1 MSSPRLERLALF
13 LVAAVSIAAF
23 ALIATDARPAGAT
36 GAIDTVGHY
45 AMSDSS
51 DPGGPRYHD
60 VHGGVAWHDL
70 HQSDDSE
77 ASYALPFPFT
87 FYGTTYTSATIG
99 ANGAIAFPSGQQ
111 VGDVPQNLVAADT
124 HQIAAW
130 WSDWVVVED
139 SPVLVTTV
147 GTAPHRT
154 FVVWWDNVYHH
165 TGGYA
170 DFQAFLSEGSNRIE
184 VTYRFNEVEWP
195 PAGPDAVIG
204 VDNGTTS
211 YLQHNLKSP
220 PPEFAIRFEPQS
232 CLGKAATV
240 VGTHESEHLVGTPG
254 DDVIAAYDG
263 NDVVDGRGGND
274 LICAGRGDD
283 RVNAGGGR
291 DRIIAGRG
299 TDDLRGNAG
308 ADRLEGSL
316 GRDTCRGG
324 PGQDVALG
332 CEVRVS

>member
-139 SPVLVTTV
+139 SPVLVT
-147 GTAPHRT
+147 TAPHRT